1 MKKIIV
7 FFILAFTAISLNAQ
21 TYRVYKMEE
30 YIKRG
35 DYGYLQLIK
44 ELKFNG
50 NENTINMEEDGFR
63 ATGSIFKKNKYIAN
77 DCKVLDDK
85 SDIWSMTFKYE
96 DNGTMRI
103 GDWVTFYALDYYE
116 VLTLHEEITLYG
128 QKVGAV
134 TKYYVKE
141 LEQ

>member
-7 FFILAFTAISLNAQ
+7 FFILVFTTISLNAQ

-35 DYGYLQLIK
+35 DYGYLQIIK
-44 ELKFNG
+44 ELEFNG
-50 NENTINMEEDGFR
+50 NENTISMEEDGFR

-96 DNGTMRI
+96 DNGTVRI

-116 VLTLHEEITLYG
+116 ILSLFGEISLYG
-128 QKVGAV
+128 QTVEAV
-134 TKYYVKE
+134 TRYYLKE
-141 LEQ
+141 IK

>member
-7 FFILAFTAISLNAQ
+7 FFILVFTTISLNAQ

-35 DYGYLQLIK
+35 DYGYLQIIK
-44 ELKFNG
+44 ELEFNG
-50 NENTINMEEDGFR
+50 NENTISMEEDGFR

-96 DNGTMRI
+96 DNGTVRI

-116 VLTLHEEITLYG
+116 ILSLYGEISLYG
-128 QKVGAV
+128 QTVEAV
-134 TKYYVKE
+134 TRYYLKE
-141 LEQ
+141 IK